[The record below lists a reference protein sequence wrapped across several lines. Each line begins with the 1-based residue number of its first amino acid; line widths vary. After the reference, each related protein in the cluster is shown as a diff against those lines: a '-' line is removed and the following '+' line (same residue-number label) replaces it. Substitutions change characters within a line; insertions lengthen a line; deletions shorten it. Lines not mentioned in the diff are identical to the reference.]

1 MASGGE
7 GPEDRLAGV
16 RQREEAAGI
25 LLRKA
30 QQLRLKGTVGRWVGE
45 WVGGWM
51 GGWVGCRLEH
61 TMGQWWRG
69 EGLGF
74 CLFAHM
80 DTRAHNARYSV

>member
-30 QQLRLKGTVGRWVGE
+30 QQLKLKGTVGRWVGE
-45 WVGGWM
+45 WVGGWVD
-51 GGWVGCRLEH
+51 GWV
-61 TMGQWWRG
+61 
-69 EGLGF
+69 
-74 CLFAHM
+74 
-80 DTRAHNARYSV
+80 VV